1 MLGTLGRGAYGQV
14 YLASRNGIQFAL
26 KQLEKA
32 HITKYDKVQA
42 VFRERDI
49 SSALSDHSTVVKFHG
64 SFQDEEN
71 LYFLLE
77 YCPYGSLADLL
88 KHFKTIPAE
97 LARFYA
103 A

>member
-64 SFQDEEN
+64 SF
-71 LYFLLE
+71 
-77 YCPYGSLADLL
+77 
-88 KHFKTIPAE
+88 
-97 LARFYA
+97 
-103 A
+103 

>member
-1 MLGTLGRGAYGQV
+1 MVSTLGRGAYGQV
-14 YLASRNGIQFAL
+14 YLATRNGRAFAM

-49 SSALSDHSTVVKFHG
+49 SSDLSDHSSVVKFHG
-64 SFQDEEN
+64 SFQDEDN

-77 YCPYGSLADLL
+77 YCPYGTLSDLL
-88 KHFKTIPAE
+88 KHFRK
-97 LARFYA
+97 
-103 A
+103 